1 MRVKR
6 GLVSH
11 RKHIKLLKSVSGY
24 RMTKRKLVKSAKE
37 AYLHAGAYAYQG
49 RRNKK
54 SDARKLWIVRISES
68 LKKLDMSYSGFI
80 QKLKTAKILINR
92 KMLSEMLRFDPE
104 GYSQLIDKV
113 KKI

>member
-1 MRVKR
+1 MRIKR

-11 RKHIKLLKSVSGY
+11 RKHIKLLQSVSGY
-24 RMTKRKLVKSAKE
+24 RMTKRKLVKVAKE

-54 SDARKLWIVRISES
+54 SDARRLWIIRISES
-68 LKKLDMSYSGFI
+68 LKKLDLTYSGFI
-80 QKLKTAKILINR
+80 QKLKTSKILINR
-92 KMLSEMLRFDPE
+92 KMLAEMLRFDPE
-104 GYSQLIDKV
+104 GYNQFIDKV